1 MRAQRRKAQCCS
13 LGASLVI
20 AACRSEPFGVCAA
33 RRGPRVQLLK
43 ERCALF
49 RPVVPSGADAAPE
62 GARPLRCYEL
72 LHVGLLHSLVAQRRA
87 RAHRCTPHAARPPA
101 GGDRVPCGARCL
113 AAELRAWHG
122 LDEGPIGW
130 WAAQGKARP
139 ALCLCARRQIR
150 IFEQLVGAKLSIM
163 SWAPAYQEA
172 FPEAMRLSRLGKEA
186 LKHAVAL
193 MSQQQ
198 WQYSSASAIA

>member
-1 MRAQRRKAQCCS
+1 MRRALPRHR
-13 LGASLVI
+13 
-20 AACRSEPFGVCAA
+20 AACVAWP
-33 RRGPRVQLLK
+33 RRG
-43 ERCALF
+43 
-49 RPVVPSGADAAPE
+49 
-62 GARPLRCYEL
+62 
-72 LHVGLLHSLVAQRRA
+72 
-87 RAHRCTPHAARPPA
+87 AH
-101 GGDRVPCGARCL
+101 
-113 AAELRAWHG
+113 
-122 LDEGPIGW
+122 GW

-198 WQYSSASAIA
+198 WQYSRASAIA